1 MSLGLARVRRS
12 GGEGEAQWQVEAGCQ
27 AEGNES

>member
-12 GGEGEAQWQVEAGCQ
+12 GGEGQVRWQVEARCRV
-27 AEGNES
+27 EGNES